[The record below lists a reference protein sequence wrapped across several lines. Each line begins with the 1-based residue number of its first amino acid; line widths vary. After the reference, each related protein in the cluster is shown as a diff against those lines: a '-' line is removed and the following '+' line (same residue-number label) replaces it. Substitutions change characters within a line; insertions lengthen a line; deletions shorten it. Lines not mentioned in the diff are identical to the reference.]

1 MKILHSSNEYI
12 RPNIIIVIKIGHS
25 LLKSTGLAKQKSA
38 TVYII
43 VGGDKDT
50 DS

>member
-1 MKILHSSNEYI
+1 MKTLHSSNEYI
-12 RPNIIIVIKIGHS
+12 RPKIIIVIKFGHS

-43 VGGDKDT
+43 MGGDKDT